1 MSLLAATNINHAYG
15 DRIVLDGCTFNVE
28 SGERIGLVGRNGAG
42 KSTLLKVLTGDIKP
56 DSGTTSVQ
64 RGARI
69 GYLQQDPKL
78 DPEETLRGQAE
89 AAFERLHSLHHQLDT
104 VFHDMAEAAGPAL
117 EKLLKRQEQ
126 LESEIDAAG
135 GYAVDHKIDA
145 VLHGLGF
152 TDRQF
157 ALKVRDLSGGQKS
170 RLALARLLLEEP
182 DCLLLDEPTNHLDL
196 QGRLWLEEFLA
207 AEFRGAVVIISHDRY
222 LLDRVVSRIV
232 EVEDGRTIDYPGNY
246 VAFRAIRAD
255 RRLTQFRAF
264 EKQQTKWRQEEEY
277 IRRFKAGQRAKQA
290 KGRETKLERAKAT
303 SNLERPMEV
312 EAMRLILPKAER
324 SSDMVVSTIGLS
336 KTYTDEDG
344 TRKILFDEL
353 TLKVSRGERWGI
365 LGPNG
370 AGKSTLIR
378 CLLSEQAPDHGSTR
392 LGSNLRI
399 GYFKQIHEG
408 IDPDMQVFRY
418 LQQVILKES
427 GGAILSEQAARD
439 LAGAFLFSGEDQEK
453 PMGVLSGGERARAML
468 AALVASAKNLLVLD
482 EPTNHLDIPSAE
494 RLEDALAL
502 EIQATSEK
510 EGRPGG
516 AYDGTLILISHDR
529 AIIDACCNNLLILD
543 GEGGAEI
550 FAGNYTEWRERTR
563 QREAEQNRIAAQ
575 ARAAKDSDDKRKR
588 ADERRAEDTRKA
600 AKTATATAPSRD
612 APSNN
617 ALERLKTDQLEKK
630 IETIQ
635 SRVRAIDK
643 TMADPDVWS
652 DHAKCSSLGSE
663 RARLLA
669 DLEPL
674 EFEWLRRAETT

>member
-1 MSLLAATNINHAYG
+1 MPILAATNIKHAFG

-28 SGERIGLVGRNGAG
+28 PTERIGLVGRNGAG
-42 KSTLLKVLTGDIKP
+42 KSTLLKAMTGELKP
-56 DSGTTSVQ
+56 DAGTISTQ

-89 AAFERLHSLHHQLDT
+89 AAFERLHSLHHQLDAIY
-104 VFHDMAEAAGPAL
+104 HDMAEAEGAAL
-117 EKLLKRQEQ
+117 DKLLKKQEQ
-126 LESEIDAAG
+126 IESEIDAAG

-152 TDRQF
+152 VDRQF
-157 ALKVRDLSGGQKS
+157 SLKVRDLSGGQKS
-170 RLALARLLLEEP
+170 RLALAKLLLEEP

-207 AEFRGAVVIISHDRY
+207 TEFRGAVVLISHDRY

-246 VAFRAIRAD
+246 VAFRAIRAE
-255 RRLTQFRAF
+255 RRLTQYRAF

-290 KGRETKLERAKAT
+290 KGRESKLERAKSSST
-303 SNLERPMEV
+303 LERPMEV
-312 EAMRLILPKAER
+312 GAMRLIIPKAER
-324 SSDMVVSTIGLS
+324 SSDMVVSAVGLS
-336 KTYTDEDG
+336 KTYADEDG
-344 TRKILFDEL
+344 GEKVLFHEL
-353 TLKVSRGERWGI
+353 TLKISRGERWGI

-378 CLLSEQAPDHGSTR
+378 CILGDQAADHGSTR

-427 GGAILSEQAARD
+427 GGSILSEQAARD
-439 LAGAFLFSGEDQEK
+439 LAGAFLFSGEEQEK
-453 PMGVLSGGERARAML
+453 PMGVLSGGERARAVL
-468 AALVASAKNLLVLD
+468 AGLVASAKNLLVLD
-482 EPTNHLDIPSAE
+482 EPTNHLDIPAAE

-502 EIQATSEK
+502 EIPATSEN

-529 AIIDACCNNLLILD
+529 AMIDACCNHLLILD
-543 GEGGAEI
+543 GNGNAQI
-550 FAGNYTEWRERTR
+550 FAGNYTEWH
-563 QREAEQNRIAAQ
+563 QREKEKESERNRAAAG
-575 ARAAKDSDDKRKR
+575 ARAAKDQDEKR
-588 ADERRAEDTRKA
+588 RRAEQEKQTQ
-600 AKTATATAPSRD
+600 ATKSAS

-617 ALERLKTDQLEKK
+617 AMERLKTDQIEKK

-635 SRVRAIDK
+635 TRIRSIDQ
-643 TMADPDVWS
+643 TMADPGVWS
-652 DHAKCSSLGSE
+652 DHARCSSLGAE
-663 RARLLA
+663 RAKLLKE
-669 DLEPL
+669 LEPL
-674 EFEWLRRAETT
+674 EFEWLRRAEA

>member
-1 MSLLAATNINHAYG
+1 MPILAATNIKHAFG

-28 SGERIGLVGRNGAG
+28 PGERIGLVGRNGAG
-42 KSTLLKVLTGDIKP
+42 KSTLLKCMTGEIKP
-56 DSGTTSVQ
+56 DAGTIASQ

-89 AAFERLHSLHHQLDT
+89 AAFERLHDLHRQLEA
-104 VFHDMAEAAGPAL
+104 VFHDMGEAEGAAL
-117 EKLLKRQEQ
+117 DKLLKKQEQ

-152 TDRQF
+152 VDRQF
-157 ALKVRDLSGGQKS
+157 TLKVRDLSGGQKS
-170 RLALARLLLEEP
+170 RLALAKLLLEEP

-196 QGRLWLEEFLA
+196 AGRLWLEEFLA
-207 AEFRGAVVIISHDRY
+207 AEYRGAVVIISHDRY

-232 EVEDGRTIDYPGNY
+232 EVEDGRSIDYPGNY
-246 VAFRAIRAD
+246 VAFRAIRAE
-255 RRLTQFRAF
+255 RRLTQYRAF

-312 EAMRLILPKAER
+312 DAMRLIIPKAER
-324 SSDMVVSTIGLS
+324 SSDMVVSTVGLT
-336 KTYTDEDG
+336 KAYTDEDG
-344 TRKILFDEL
+344 AQKVLFHEL
-353 TLKVSRGERWGI
+353 TLKISRGERWGI

-378 CLLSEQAPDHGSTR
+378 CILGDQAPDAGSTR

-399 GYFKQIHEG
+399 GYFRQIHEG
-408 IDPDMQVFRY
+408 IDPEAPVFRY

-427 GGAILSEQAARD
+427 GGSMLSEQAARD
-439 LAGAFLFSGEDQEK
+439 LAGAFLFSGEEQEK
-453 PMGVLSGGERARAML
+453 PMGVLSGGERARAVL
-468 AALVASAKNLLVLD
+468 AGLVASAKNLLVLD

-502 EIQATSEK
+502 EIPATSEA
-510 EGRPGG
+510 EGREGG
-516 AYDGTLILISHDR
+516 AYEGTLILISHDR
-529 AIIDACCNNLLILD
+529 AMIDACCDNLLILD
-543 GEGGAEI
+543 GNGNAET
-550 FAGNYTEWRERTR
+550 FSGNYTGWREK
-563 QREAEQNRIAAQ
+563 QKAIESAKN
-575 ARAAKDSDDKRKR
+575 RAANEAKR
-588 ADERRAEDTRKA
+588 ALDQEEKRRKADAEKQTKA
-600 AKTATATAPSRD
+600 AKAATGPS
-612 APSNN
+612 SN
-617 ALERLKTDQLEKK
+617 AMDRIKTDQLEKK

-635 SRVRAIDK
+635 TRLRTIDAQ
-643 TMADPDVWS
+643 MADPKVWA
-652 DHAKCSSLGSE
+652 DHAKCSALGAE
-663 RARLLA
+663 RGRLLGE
-669 DLEPL
+669 LEPL
-674 EFEWLRRAETT
+674 EFEWLRRAETA

>member
-1 MSLLAATNINHAYG
+1 MPILAATNIKHAFG

-28 SGERIGLVGRNGAG
+28 PTERIGLVGRNGAG
-42 KSTLLKVLTGDIKP
+42 KSTLLKAMTGELKP
-56 DSGTTSVQ
+56 DAGTISTQ

-89 AAFERLHSLHHQLDT
+89 AAFERLHSLHHQLDAIY
-104 VFHDMAEAAGPAL
+104 HDMAEAEGPAL
-117 EKLLKRQEQ
+117 EKLLKKQEQ
-126 LESEIDAAG
+126 IESEIDAAG

-152 TDRQF
+152 VDRQF
-157 ALKVRDLSGGQKS
+157 TLKVRDLSGGQKS
-170 RLALARLLLEEP
+170 RLALAKLLLEEP

-207 AEFRGAVVIISHDRY
+207 TEFRGAVVIISHDRY

-246 VAFRAIRAD
+246 VAFRAIRAE
-255 RRLTQFRAF
+255 RRLTQYRAF

-290 KGRETKLERAKAT
+290 KGRESKLERAKSSST
-303 SNLERPMEV
+303 LERPMEV
-312 EAMRLILPKAER
+312 GAMRLIIPKAER
-324 SSDMVVSTIGLS
+324 SSDMVVSAVGLS
-336 KTYTDEDG
+336 KTYTDKDNGE
-344 TRKILFDEL
+344 KVLFHEL
-353 TLKVSRGERWGI
+353 TLKISRGERWGI

-378 CLLSEQAPDHGSTR
+378 CILGDQAADHGSTR
-392 LGSNLRI
+392 LGNNLRI

-408 IDPDMQVFRY
+408 IDPEMQVFRY

-439 LAGAFLFSGEDQEK
+439 LAGAFLFSGEEQEK
-453 PMGVLSGGERARAML
+453 PMGVLSGGERARAVL
-468 AALVASAKNLLVLD
+468 AGLVASAKNLLVLD
-482 EPTNHLDIPSAE
+482 EPTNHLDIPAAE

-502 EIQATSEK
+502 EIPATSEN

-529 AIIDACCNNLLILD
+529 AMIDACCNHLLILD
-543 GEGGAEI
+543 GNGNAQI
-550 FAGNYTEWRERTR
+550 FAGNYTEWH
-563 QREAEQNRIAAQ
+563 QREKEKESERNRQAAG
-575 ARAAKDSDDKRKR
+575 ARAAKDQEDKRRR
-588 ADERRAEDTRKA
+588 ADQEKQVQSVKKA
-600 AKTATATAPSRD
+600 A

-617 ALERLKTDQLEKK
+617 AMDRLKTDQIEKK

-635 SRVRAIDK
+635 TRIRTIDQN
-643 TMADPDVWS
+643 MADPDVWS
-652 DHAKCSSLGSE
+652 DHAKCSSLGAE
-663 RARLLA
+663 RAKLLKE
-669 DLEPL
+669 LEPL
-674 EFEWLRRAETT
+674 EFEWLRRAEA